1 MPFLFLFSFLHW
13 CFSGSTDWTLQSK
26 QLILKMTVRHF
37 HSDWGGK
44 KKKNMCTITDRHSVH
59 LLSSS
64 QMCTSDLNS
73 NFLKGNIKCLLPC
86 NSLNVYSGYRAL
98 SLHCSHS
105 STIKYP
111 VWRLEAFNNYSTC
124 LEKEFCFTSSI
135 FHFSFHGRGICRQ
148 LWLDLPKN
156 VPRNGTKK
164 CNCKLELLVILPA
177 LFDEKAAEITPNVKF
192 ST

>member
-1 MPFLFLFSFLHW
+1 
-13 CFSGSTDWTLQSK
+13 
-26 QLILKMTVRHF
+26 
-37 HSDWGGK
+37 
-44 KKKNMCTITDRHSVH
+44 MCTITDRHSVH

-124 LEKEFCFTSSI
+124 LQKESSHLYFILVFTVEA
-135 FHFSFHGRGICRQ
+135 FVASFDWIYQKMSLEMVQKNAIVSLNCR
-148 LWLDLPKN
+148 
-156 VPRNGTKK
+156 
-164 CNCKLELLVILPA
+164 
-177 LFDEKAAEITPNVKF
+177 
-192 ST
+192 